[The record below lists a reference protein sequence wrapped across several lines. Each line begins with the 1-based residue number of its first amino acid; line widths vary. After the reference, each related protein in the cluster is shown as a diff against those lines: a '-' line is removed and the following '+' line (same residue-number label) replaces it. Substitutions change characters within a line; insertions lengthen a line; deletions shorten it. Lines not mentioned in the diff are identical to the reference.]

1 MKNKHT
7 GLMTILLR
15 VALVLL
21 IEADIFTMPNT
32 SPVMKTLF
40 AIGILLIQANDYI
53 RHAYRLLSTNRR
65 LYYLSMSASI
75 VGIGVYMVWFNSS
88 ATSVYYVFPA
98 IELFL
103 VTGALPVSMLVLHAL
118 VYLCAVLA
126 LKAGLKEAL
135 FPYLGMLLIV
145 YLIRQINLEKE
156 KGAAA
161 NAQLL
166 EANAQLLAYSEEVKE
181 MAVVKE
187 RTRIAQELHDSIGH
201 GLVALKM
208 HLEFAANVLD
218 SNPRQSKEVI
228 AKALGISKASMK
240 DLRKAVDLLKE
251 DSGKNSGGK
260 LQESLEEIASS
271 MHMSGRL
278 TCQLVFD
285 EAVEHAIPDIKNC
298 IYKTVREAV
307 TNGVKHGNPGAFQ
320 IEVAKRG
327 HFIHVAVKDDGSGCS
342 EISKSHGLRGIE
354 ERIQLLEGT
363 VRFCS
368 EKDRGFA
375 VIAKIPYVTARESV

>member
-7 GLMTILLR
+7 TLMIMVLR
-15 VALVLL
+15 IALVLL
-21 IEADIFTMPNT
+21 IEADILARPNL
-32 SPVMKTLF
+32 SPMMKTLF
-40 AIGILLIQANDYI
+40 AIGIPLIQANDYI
-53 RHAYRLLSTNRR
+53 RHAYRLLSTNRK
-65 LYYLSMSASI
+65 LYYLSMSVSI
-75 VGIGVYMVWFNSS
+75 VGIGLYMFQFNSS

-103 VTGALPVSMLVLHAL
+103 GTGAFPASMLVLHAL
-118 VYLCAVLA
+118 VYVCAALA

-135 FPYLGMLLIV
+135 FPYLGMLLVV

-156 KGAAA
+156 KGEAA

-166 EANAQLLAYSEEVKE
+166 KANAQLLTYSEDLKE
-181 MAVVKE
+181 IAVVKE

-208 HLEFAANVLD
+208 HLEFAATILD
-218 SNPRQSKEVI
+218 SDPRQSKEVLD
-228 AKALGISKASMK
+228 KALGISKASMK
-240 DLRKAVDLLKE
+240 DLRKAVHLLKE
-251 DSGKNSGGK
+251 DAGKSSMQ
-260 LQESLEEIASS
+260 LQESLEEIARS

-278 TCQLVFD
+278 TCELVFD

-307 TNGVKHGNPGAFQ
+307 TNGVKHGNPGTFQ
-320 IEVAKRG
+320 IEVVKLG
-327 HFIHVAVKDDGSGCS
+327 NLIHVAVKDDGRGCS

-354 ERIQLLEGT
+354 ERIRLLEGS

-375 VIAKIPYVTARESV
+375 VIAEIPYVTAMERV